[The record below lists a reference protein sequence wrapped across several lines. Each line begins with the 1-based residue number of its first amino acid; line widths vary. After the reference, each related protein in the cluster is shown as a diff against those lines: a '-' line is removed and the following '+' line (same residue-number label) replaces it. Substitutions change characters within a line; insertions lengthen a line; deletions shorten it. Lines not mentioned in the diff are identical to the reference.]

1 MALTIK
7 ETIRRIKLIEGM
19 TARWIADTR
28 EYRVNYKGGEEK
40 SAYYTGDAIDAIG
53 TALQMR
59 EWQITNDAGSAA
71 YKQAALENV
80 RKQVTL

>member
-1 MALTIK
+1 MTLAIK
-7 ETIRRIKLIEGM
+7 ETIRRVKLIEGM
-19 TARWIADTR
+19 TARWIADTK
-28 EYRVNYKGGEEK
+28 EYRVNYKDGDEQ

-59 EWQITNDAGSAA
+59 EWKIMNDAGSAA

-80 RKQVTL
+80 RKQVML

>member
-1 MALTIK
+1 MALAIK
-7 ETIRRIKLIEGM
+7 ETIRRVKLIEGM
-19 TARWIADTR
+19 TARWIADAK
-28 EYRVNYKGGEEK
+28 EYRVNYKDGDEQ
-40 SAYYTGDAIDAIG
+40 SAYYTDDAIDAIS

-59 EWQITNDAGSAA
+59 EWQIMNDAGSAA